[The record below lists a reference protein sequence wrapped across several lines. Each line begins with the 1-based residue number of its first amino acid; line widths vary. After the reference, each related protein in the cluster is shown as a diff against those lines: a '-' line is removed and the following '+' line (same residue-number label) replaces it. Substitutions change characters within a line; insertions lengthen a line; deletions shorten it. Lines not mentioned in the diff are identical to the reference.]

1 MLAFLDRVPPEK
13 AVRVR
18 VEPGSD
24 DVLVWNYDGK
34 HYLRTVHSLM
44 WPAWSAVVNGAGNT
58 KCYELPITSRVM
70 LSRNGQVQT
79 LLLKRSR

>member
-24 DVLVWNYDGK
+24 DVL
-34 HYLRTVHSLM
+34 
-44 WPAWSAVVNGAGNT
+44 AGT
-58 KCYELPITSRVM
+58 TTAS
-70 LSRNGQVQT
+70 T
-79 LLLKRSR
+79 T

>member
-24 DVLVWNYDGK
+24 DVFAWNHNGK
-34 HYLRTVHSLM
+34 HYVRTSHTLM
-44 WPAWSAVVNGAGNT
+44 
-58 KCYELPITSRVM
+58 
-70 LSRNGQVQT
+70 
-79 LLLKRSR
+79 

>member
-24 DVLVWNYDGK
+24 DVLVWNHNGK
-34 HYLRTVHSLM
+34 HYVRTSHTLM
-44 WPAWSAVVNGAGNT
+44 WPR
-58 KCYELPITSRVM
+58 LDSRGQRSGQHQM
-70 LSRNGQVQT
+70 L
-79 LLLKRSR
+79 